1 MSSTT
6 KSTSHFVF
14 SALPAWGHAKSF
26 CILAARLVEANTNVF
41 VTLILAPILLE
52 KAETEVA
59 AEFQSTKASEETR
72 KRVRILSSFKS
83 DSPDLFSLL
92 KPLVETYGPAYQTL
106 LESKPISCAV
116 TGKVFDA
123 VPPPNVVV
131 LDFFA
136 YYQMLATR
144 AITGNTVPI
153 LAWVTGHTSH
163 GVRLFGPASH
173 GGSFEDLSARIEA
186 EAARTGKT
194 PLEIGDKIYRHTE
207 GKIVQIA
214 GLPDMYDWEA
224 FPQTRNHQNSPSV
237 SPYREYTYNR
247 THEDSITLRG
257 LKECDAVFATTAYAF
272 EAESIGAFKSWFAS
286 WKKDAYVIGPV
297 LSTRKVEDAPGSTET
312 KDFLEKA
319 QAEYGEKSVLL
330 ISFGTIFWPS
340 EQNYIEEVIEALV
353 EKKFPFILSYASPWA
368 KISDDLAQKIKATG
382 LGLISKWVPQQY
394 ILTHPATGWFMTHGG
409 HNSVMETLASGI
421 PVICWPFEA
430 DQPAAAAHMT
440 ENLNVA
446 FELVEVRTGENG
458 LKPLLRNGRKA
469 KGTREA
475 VGVEI
480 REVIDA
486 CRSAKGDELRKNAQ
500 ALKIKFAEAWA
511 ADGVSKKEF
520 RAFVEKYGL
529 NLL

>member
-1 MSSTT
+1 MSSTTT

-14 SALPAWGHAKSF
+14 SAIPAWGHAKSF

-41 VTLILAPILLE
+41 VTLILAPTLLE

-72 KRVRILSSFKS
+72 KRVRILSAFNS
-83 DSPDLFSLL
+83 DSPDFFSLL

-106 LESKPISCAV
+106 LQSKPISCAV

-123 VPPPNVVV
+123 APPPNVVV

-194 PLEIGDKIYRHTE
+194 PLEIGDKIYNHTE

-214 GLPDMYDWEA
+214 GLPDM
-224 FPQTRNHQNSPSV
+224 
-237 SPYREYTYNR
+237 
-247 THEDSITLRG
+247 THEDSIMFRG

-272 EAESIGAFKSWFAS
+272 EAESIGVFKSWFAS

-368 KISDDLAQKIKATG
+368 KISDDLAQKIKGTG

-394 ILTHPATGWFMTHGG
+394 VLAHPATGWFMTHGG
-409 HNSVMETLASGI
+409 HNSVMETLANGI

-458 LKPLLRNGRKA
+458 LKPLLRNRRKA

-511 ADGVSKKEF
+511 ADGVSRKEF
-520 RAFVEKYGL
+520 QAFVEKYGL
-529 NLL
+529 NLH